1 MDKKNKSYHKFVTL
15 LSILSIL
22 SKKIEIEKTYNSTLY
37 RILNHIMYTYY
48 RGKFQVKGTENR
60 VKFVKEKESRVEERE
75 REKERERQRDRV
87 KEQTLGQIFSGI

>member
-60 VKFVKEKESRVEERE
+60 VKFVKEKESRERE
-75 REKERERQRDRV
+75 RERGGRDRV
-87 KEQTLGQIFSGI
+87 KEQTLGQVFSGI

>member
-48 RGKFQVKGTENR
+48 RGEFQVKGTENR
-60 VKFVKEKESRVEERE
+60 VKFIKDKESRVENRE
-75 REKERERQRDRV
+75 RGRERD
-87 KEQTLGQIFSGI
+87 KG

>member
-60 VKFVKEKESRVEERE
+60 VKFVKEKESRVERERE
-75 REKERERQRDRV
+75 RGGRDRV
-87 KEQTLGQIFSGI
+87 KEQTLGQVFSGI